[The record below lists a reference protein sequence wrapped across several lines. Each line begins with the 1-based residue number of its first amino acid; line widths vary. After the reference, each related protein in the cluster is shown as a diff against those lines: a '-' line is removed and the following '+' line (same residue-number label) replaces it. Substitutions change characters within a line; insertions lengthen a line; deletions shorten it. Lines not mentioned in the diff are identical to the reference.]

1 MLFMK
6 DLSFDEG
13 YKEFSING
21 DENRVIRFNPS
32 DLAIIKR
39 LEEAKNKISE
49 SMAIKDD
56 IELDNEGK
64 PVDSLENYSKV
75 ISHIDNVI
83 KEQINYIF
91 DSDVANVVFGNQSPL
106 ANIKGK
112 PLYERFMESVMPE
125 IKKAVEEEAKESR
138 KRVEKYT
145 KVVK

>member
-1 MLFMK
+1 MQK
-6 DLSFDEG
+6 LSFDEG

-138 KRVEKYT
+138 KRVAKYT
-145 KVVK
+145 KVVKW

>member
-1 MLFMK
+1 MQK
-6 DLSFDEG
+6 LSFDEG

-21 DENRVIRFNPS
+21 DVNRVIRFNPS

-138 KRVEKYT
+138 KRVAKYT

>member
-1 MLFMK
+1 MK

-64 PVDSLENYSKV
+64 PVNSLENYSK
-75 ISHIDNVI
+75 IINHIDNVI
-83 KEQINYIF
+83 KDQINYIF
-91 DSDVANVVFGNQSPL
+91 DNNVADVVFGNQSPL

-138 KRVEKYT
+138 KRVAKYT
-145 KVVK
+145 KVVKW

>member
-1 MLFMK
+1 MK

-91 DSDVANVVFGNQSPL
+91 DSDVADVVFGNQSPL

-138 KRVEKYT
+138 KRVAKYT

>member
-1 MLFMK
+1 MK

-32 DLAIIKR
+32 DMAIIKR

-64 PVDSLENYSKV
+64 PINSLENYSK
-75 ISHIDNVI
+75 IINHIDNVI

-91 DSDVANVVFGNQSPL
+91 DNNVADVVFGNQSPL
-106 ANIKGK
+106 ANIKFFSK
-112 PLYERFMESVMPE
+112 
-125 IKKAVEEEAKESR
+125 II
-138 KRVEKYT
+138 
-145 KVVK
+145 

>member
-1 MLFMK
+1 MK

-21 DENRVIRFNPS
+21 DVNRVIRFNPS

>member
-1 MLFMK
+1 MK

-125 IKKAVEEEAKESR
+125 IKKAVEEESKESR
-138 KRVEKYT
+138 KRVAKYT

>member
-1 MLFMK
+1 MK

-32 DLAIIKR
+32 DMAIIKR

-64 PVDSLENYSKV
+64 PINSLENYSKV

-145 KVVK
+145 KVVKW

>member
-1 MLFMK
+1 MK
-6 DLSFDEG
+6 DLSFDEE

-32 DLAIIKR
+32 DMAIIKR

>member
-1 MLFMK
+1 MK

-21 DENRVIRFNPS
+21 DENRVIMFNPS

-138 KRVEKYT
+138 KRVAKYT

>member
-1 MLFMK
+1 MK

>member
-1 MLFMK
+1 MK

-138 KRVEKYT
+138 KRVAKYT
-145 KVVK
+145 KVVKW

>member
-1 MLFMK
+1 MQK
-6 DLSFDEG
+6 LSFDEG

-145 KVVK
+145 KVVKW

>member
-1 MLFMK
+1 MQK
-6 DLSFDEG
+6 LSFDEG

-21 DENRVIRFNPS
+21 DVNRVIRFNPS

-91 DSDVANVVFGNQSPL
+91 DNNVADVVFGNQSPL

-138 KRVEKYT
+138 KRVAKYT

>member
-1 MLFMK
+1 MQK
-6 DLSFDEG
+6 LSFDEG

-21 DENRVIRFNPS
+21 DVNRVIRFNPS

-49 SMAIKDD
+49 SMNIKDD

-138 KRVEKYT
+138 KRVAKYT
-145 KVVK
+145 KVVKW

>member
-1 MLFMK
+1 MQK
-6 DLSFDEG
+6 LSIDEG

-91 DSDVANVVFGNQSPL
+91 DSDVANVVFANQSPL

-138 KRVEKYT
+138 KRVAKYT
-145 KVVK
+145 KVVKW

>member
-1 MLFMK
+1 MK

-32 DLAIIKR
+32 DMAIIKR

-64 PVDSLENYSKV
+64 PINSLENYSKV

-138 KRVEKYT
+138 KRVAKYT

>member
-1 MLFMK
+1 MQK
-6 DLSFDEG
+6 LSFDEG

-21 DENRVIRFNPS
+21 DVNRVIRFNPS

-64 PVDSLENYSKV
+64 PINSLENYSKV

>member
-1 MLFMK
+1 MK
-6 DLSFDEG
+6 DLSFDEE

-32 DLAIIKR
+32 DMAIIKR

-138 KRVEKYT
+138 KRVAKYT

>member
-1 MLFMK
+1 MK

-138 KRVEKYT
+138 KRVAKYT

>member
-1 MLFMK
+1 MK

-21 DENRVIRFNPS
+21 DENRVIMFNPS

-56 IELDNEGK
+56 LEVDNEGK

-138 KRVEKYT
+138 KRVAKYT

>member
-1 MLFMK
+1 MQK
-6 DLSFDEG
+6 LSFDEG

-21 DENRVIRFNPS
+21 DVNRVIRFNPS

>member
-1 MLFMK
+1 MQK
-6 DLSFDEG
+6 LSFDEG

-21 DENRVIRFNPS
+21 DVNRVIRFNPS
-32 DLAIIKR
+32 DLDIIKR

-49 SMAIKDD
+49 SMDIKDD

-138 KRVEKYT
+138 KRVAKYT
-145 KVVK
+145 KVVKW

>member
-1 MLFMK
+1 MK
-6 DLSFDEG
+6 DLSFDEE

-138 KRVEKYT
+138 KRVAKYT
-145 KVVK
+145 KVVKW

>member
-1 MLFMK
+1 MQK
-6 DLSFDEG
+6 LSFDEG

-138 KRVEKYT
+138 KRVAKYT

>member
-1 MLFMK
+1 MQK
-6 DLSFDEG
+6 LSFDEG

-32 DLAIIKR
+32 DMAIIKR

-138 KRVEKYT
+138 KRVAKYT

>member
-1 MLFMK
+1 MK

-32 DLAIIKR
+32 DMAIIKR

-64 PVDSLENYSKV
+64 PINSLENYSK
-75 ISHIDNVI
+75 IINHIDNVI
-83 KEQINYIF
+83 KDQINYIF
-91 DSDVANVVFGNQSPL
+91 DNNVADVVFGNQSPL

-125 IKKAVEEEAKESR
+125 IKKAVEEKAVLQKSSLSHAR
-138 KRVEKYT
+138 MLLSA
-145 KVVK
+145 

>member
-1 MLFMK
+1 MK

-32 DLAIIKR
+32 DMAIIKR

-138 KRVEKYT
+138 KRVAKYT

>member
-1 MLFMK
+1 MQK
-6 DLSFDEG
+6 LSFDEG

-21 DENRVIRFNPS
+21 DVNRVIRFNPS

-49 SMAIKDD
+49 SMNIKDD

-91 DSDVANVVFGNQSPL
+91 DSDVANVIFGNQSPL

>member
-1 MLFMK
+1 MQK
-6 DLSFDEG
+6 LSFDEG

-91 DSDVANVVFGNQSPL
+91 DSDVADVVFGNQSPL

-138 KRVEKYT
+138 KRVAKYT

>member
-1 MLFMK
+1 MQK
-6 DLSFDEG
+6 LSFDEG

-112 PLYERFMESVMPE
+112 PLYERFMESGMPE

-138 KRVEKYT
+138 KRVAKYT
-145 KVVK
+145 KVVKW

>member
-1 MLFMK
+1 MQK
-6 DLSFDEG
+6 LSFDEG

>member
-1 MLFMK
+1 MQK
-6 DLSFDEG
+6 LSFDEG

-21 DENRVIRFNPS
+21 DVNRVIRFNPS

-49 SMAIKDD
+49 SMNIKDD